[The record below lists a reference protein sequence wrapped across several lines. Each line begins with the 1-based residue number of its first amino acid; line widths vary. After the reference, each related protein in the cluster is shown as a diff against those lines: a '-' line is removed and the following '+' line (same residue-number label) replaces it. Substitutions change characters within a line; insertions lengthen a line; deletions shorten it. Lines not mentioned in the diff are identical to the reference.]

1 MDISWQNWIHSFEQ
15 QVVQLDEQC
24 FFEEIDC
31 LWIITKCIN
40 FLETLELYAMY
51 FYFISILRMISRSN
65 LRLIGRKNLCPSTT
79 SENKPPRSKTVAVI
93 QNTILILEQFSYSK
107 CKIYSILYHA
117 RRNFI
122 HIWICIIQYYNNTY
136 LYCLNYDQ

>member
-24 FFEEIDC
+24 FFEEIDS

-40 FLETLELYAMY
+40 FLESLELCDMY
-51 FYFISILRMISRSN
+51 FWFEYFISILRMINRSN

-93 QNTILILEQFSYSK
+93 QNTILILEQFSYSR
-107 CKIYSILYHA
+107 CKICSILYHA
-117 RRNFI
+117 RQNYTFEFVSFI
-122 HIWICIIQYYNNTY
+122 I
-136 LYCLNYDQ
+136 